1 MPITVN
7 SSPPSSTQIAEFLA
21 AFGLVSQADLTE
33 AISALSTLTPE
44 QTAAIAALMAGTAAA
59 IDSVARGAAN
69 NALLL
74 AQNALSVSDAD
85 VVDQEVTTLMNSD
98 LLVVYR
104 GGAPFNAQ
112 LSTLATFL
120 GTVGAPTAPA
130 AIADLDWGVAAT
142 AVPGQVEFSF
152 TGLPSDGGSPLT
164 ALEYRVGTGVATALV
179 GTGLGTRL
187 VSAGFTAGS
196 ASDVQVRAVNAIGA
210 GPWST
215 VKSVT
220 PAASSGSADFVSY
233 TFTPISAGATTITRP
248 AGATAGDTLVTILFS
263 NSTTTLPER
272 AAPSGWTALAGALA
286 DQSSSRV
293 FTAPGDVANLE
304 FDTGQMS
311 SISGILCFAVSGALR
326 AGYGYTSYYWENN
339 PGADAPTPSITAE
352 ADDCVVSAYIQVDL
366 GAAGGVNVFSGP
378 DQEFYT
384 SRLQMYTE
392 ATPPFISILS
402 RAGVSAG
409 STGTISHGVNA
420 NFSTR
425 FCFTGAFA

>member
-7 SSPPSSTQIAEFLA
+7 SVPPSPTQIAEFLA
-21 AFGLVSQADLTE
+21 TFGLVSQTDLTT
-33 AISALSTLTPE
+33 AIEALSTLTPE

-59 IDSVARGAAN
+59 VDSVARGAAN

-74 AQNALSVSDAD
+74 AQNSLRLSDAD
-85 VVDQEVTTLMNSD
+85 VVDQEVTTLTNND

-104 GGAPFNAQ
+104 GGVPFNTQ

-120 GTVGAPTAPA
+120 GTVGAPTAPG
-130 AIADLDWGVAAT
+130 AIADLDWNVVAT

-164 ALEYRVGTGVATALV
+164 ALEYRVGTGAAIALV

-196 ASDVQVRAVNAIGA
+196 ASDVQVRAVNSVDA

-220 PAASSGSADFVSY
+220 PAASTGSADFVSY
-233 TFTPISAGATTITRP
+233 TFTPVSTSATTITRP
-248 AGATAGDTLVTILFS
+248 AGADASMTLVAVMFS
-263 NSTTTLPER
+263 AGNVAPATQ
-272 AAPSGWTALAGALA
+272 AAPTDWVAGTGVSI
-286 DQSSSRV
+286 DGKGSRV
-293 FTAPGDVANLE
+293 FTAPGDVATLE
-304 FDTGQMS
+304 FNSTGA
-311 SISGILCFAVSGALR
+311 SGILCFAVSGALR
-326 AGYGYTSYYWENN
+326 AGYGYTGYYWENN
-339 PGADAPTPSITAE
+339 PGADAPTPAITAE

-366 GAAGGVNVFSGP
+366 GSAGGVDVFSGA